1 MKKGSSRNRRKAPP
15 RREAQPRREARPPSR
30 YPVRDNVYSFE
41 QERQRKQR
49 QVQTRKSQGYPPP
62 AATAK
67 KQKKQRKKRKRAY
80 MVMPLLIFAMIALY
94 LCGQI
99 FLLASKK
106 SEINVETVEYGS
118 TTAPQLHTGLIVRD
132 EYVGTSTRSGQ
143 PFYQYS
149 QGDYVMKG
157 AAVCTVK
164 DTDST
169 DVLEGKLDAI
179 DLDILKSQKART
191 DLSVFSE
198 DIARLEDNIT
208 RTVDTYAGRSMKS
221 NVSYMYTMKSQVS
234 SFMDQRN
241 EIWLTENVDSL
252 SQLTQERS
260 SYQQQLAKSMS
271 SINTQESGILCL
283 SYDGLEETLTPDTLE
298 SITEAQIGG
307 TDTEYISKAKT
318 VAEGDPLF
326 KIVSSNKWYIVA
338 FLPVQDTLGWEKGDT
353 RSLDIVTEEETLRVS
368 ALVETIE
375 QGEEK
380 TKVVFSSYEYMES
393 FMERR
398 TVSFSLKNKAVE
410 GLKIPNDAIV
420 EKSLL
425 RIPLNCI
432 VEGGVSKGVMLAN
445 GEKGRFLEVTV
456 VASDEENAYVEQNNG
471 TLKTGDVILIG
482 EGENAERYTV
492 SDLALQ
498 TGVYVANSSMA
509 RFVVVEIVE
518 QNQEYAIVKAGQ
530 STGLQPYDTI
540 VSDAKN
546 VTEGQSIY

>member
-1 MKKGSSRNRRKAPP
+1 MKKGSSGNRRKAPP
-15 RREAQPRREARPPSR
+15 RRETPPPRR
-30 YPVRDNVYSFE
+30 YPMRDNVYSFE

-49 QVQTRKSQGYPPP
+49 QAYGQKPKSQP
-62 AATAK
+62 APASAK
-67 KQKKQRKKRKRAY
+67 KQKKQRKKRRRAY
-80 MVMPLLIFAMIALY
+80 MVMPLLIFAMIAVY

-99 FLLASKK
+99 FMLASRKP
-106 SEINVETVEYGS
+106 EINVETVEYGS
-118 TTAPQLHTGLIVRD
+118 ITAPQLHTGLIVRE

-157 AAVCTVK
+157 ATVCTVK

-169 DVLEGKLDAI
+169 DAIEDKLDAI

-221 NVSYMYTMKSQVS
+221 NVSYMYTMKSQVT

-252 SQLTQERS
+252 SQLTQERN

-271 SINTQESGILCL
+271 SIQTQESGILCL
-283 SYDGLEETLTPDTLE
+283 SYDGLEATLTPPDTLD
-298 SITEAQIGG
+298 SITEAQMGG
-307 TDTEYISKAKT
+307 AKTEYISKAKT
-318 VAEGDPLF
+318 AAEGDPLF

-338 FLPVQDTLGWEKGDT
+338 FLPAQDVLGWEKGDT
-353 RSLDIVTEEETLRVS
+353 RTLDIATEEETMRVS
-368 ALVETIE
+368 ATVETLE
-375 QGEEK
+375 PGEEK

-398 TVSFSLKNKAVE
+398 TLSFSLKNNAVE

-425 RIPLNCI
+425 RIPVEYI
-432 VEGGVSKGVMLAN
+432 EEGGMSKGVTLAN
-445 GEKGRFLEVTV
+445 GEKGRFLEVPLI
-456 VASDEENAYVEQNNG
+456 ASDEEYAYVEQSG
-471 TLKTGDVILIG
+471 GVLKTGDVILKG
-482 EGENAERYTV
+482 EGEDAERYTV

-509 RFVVVEIVE
+509 RFVVVEILE

-530 STGLQPYDTI
+530 NSGLQPYDTI

>member
-1 MKKGSSRNRRKAPP
+1 MKKGSSGNRRKAPP
-15 RREAQPRREARPPSR
+15 RRETPPPRR
-30 YPVRDNVYSFE
+30 YPMRDNVYSFE

-49 QVQTRKSQGYPPP
+49 QAYGQKPKSQP
-62 AATAK
+62 APAPAK
-67 KQKKQRKKRKRAY
+67 KQKKQRKKRRRAY
-80 MVMPLLIFAMIALY
+80 MVMPLLIFAMIAVY

-99 FLLASKK
+99 FMLASRKP
-106 SEINVETVEYGS
+106 EINVETVEYGS
-118 TTAPQLHTGLIVRD
+118 ITAPQLHTGLIVRE

-157 AAVCTVK
+157 ATVCTVK

-169 DVLEGKLDAI
+169 DAIEDKLDAI

-221 NVSYMYTMKSQVS
+221 NVSYMYTMKSQVT

-252 SQLTQERS
+252 SQLTQERN

-271 SINTQESGILCL
+271 SIQTQESGILCL
-283 SYDGLEETLTPDTLE
+283 SYDGLEATLTPDTLD
-298 SITEAQIGG
+298 SITEAQMGG
-307 TDTEYISKAKT
+307 AKTEYISKAKT
-318 VAEGDPLF
+318 AAEGDPLF
-326 KIVSSNKWYIVA
+326 KIVSSNKWYIAA
-338 FLPVQDTLGWEKGDT
+338 FLPAQDVLGWEKGDT
-353 RSLDIVTEEETLRVS
+353 RTLDIATEEETMRVS
-368 ALVETIE
+368 ATVETLE
-375 QGEEK
+375 PGEEK

-398 TVSFSLKNKAVE
+398 TLSFSLKNNAVE

-425 RIPLNCI
+425 RIPVEYI
-432 VEGGVSKGVMLAN
+432 EEGGMSKGVMLAN
-445 GEKGRFLEVTV
+445 GEKGRFLEVPLI
-456 VASDEENAYVEQNNG
+456 ASDEEYAYVEQSG
-471 TLKTGDVILIG
+471 GVLKTGDVILKG
-482 EGENAERYTV
+482 EGEDAERYTV

-509 RFVVVEIVE
+509 RFVVVEILE

-530 STGLQPYDTI
+530 NSGLQPYDTI

>member
-1 MKKGSSRNRRKAPP
+1 MKKGSSGNRRKAPP
-15 RREAQPRREARPPSR
+15 RRETPPPRR
-30 YPVRDNVYSFE
+30 YPMRDNVYSFE

-49 QVQTRKSQGYPPP
+49 QAYGQKPKSQP
-62 AATAK
+62 APAPAK
-67 KQKKQRKKRKRAY
+67 KQKKQRKKRRRAY
-80 MVMPLLIFAMIALY
+80 MVMPLLIFAMIAVY

-99 FLLASKK
+99 FMLASRKP
-106 SEINVETVEYGS
+106 EINVETVEYGS
-118 TTAPQLHTGLIVRD
+118 ITAPQLHTGLIVRE

-157 AAVCTVK
+157 ATVCTVK

-169 DVLEGKLDAI
+169 DAIEDKLDAI

-221 NVSYMYTMKSQVS
+221 NVSYMYTMKSQVT

-252 SQLTQERS
+252 SQLTQERN

-271 SINTQESGILCL
+271 SIQTQESGILCL
-283 SYDGLEETLTPDTLE
+283 SYDGLEATLTPDTLD
-298 SITEAQIGG
+298 SITEAQMGG
-307 TDTEYISKAKT
+307 AKTEYISKAKT
-318 VAEGDPLF
+318 AAEGDPLF
-326 KIVSSNKWYIVA
+326 KIVSSNKWYIAA
-338 FLPVQDTLGWEKGDT
+338 FLPAQDVLGWEKGDT
-353 RSLDIVTEEETLRVS
+353 RTLDIATEEETMRVS
-368 ALVETIE
+368 ATVETLE
-375 QGEEK
+375 PGEEK

-398 TVSFSLKNKAVE
+398 TLSFSLKNNAVE

-425 RIPLNCI
+425 RIPVEYI
-432 VEGGVSKGVMLAN
+432 EEGGMSKGVTLAN
-445 GEKGRFLEVTV
+445 GEKGRFLEVPLI
-456 VASDEENAYVEQNNG
+456 ASDGEYAYVEQSG
-471 TLKTGDVILIG
+471 GVLKTGDVILKG
-482 EGENAERYTV
+482 EGEDAERYTV

-509 RFVVVEIVE
+509 RFVVVEILE

-530 STGLQPYDTI
+530 NSGLQPYDTI